1 MAQAD
6 KTTSSATRFFAWGGF
21 VLLLVLHLDFWRP
34 QRDVIWF
41 GWMPEELVWRLAWM
55 VLAFAYLVFFCS
67 RVWKED

>member
-1 MAQAD
+1 M
-6 KTTSSATRFFAWGGF
+6 
-21 VLLLVLHLDFWRP
+21 LLLVLHLDFWRP

-55 VLAFAYLVFFCS
+55 VLAFVYLIFFCS